1 MLDLEGVVVNSEENT
16 DIQLLLCKSCSSS
29 VKKKKLPA
37 LSFANSM
44 YLGLI
49 PSELKNLTVEK

>member
-1 MLDLEGVVVNSEENT
+1 MQIFSCYSVKVV
-16 DIQLLLCKSCSSS
+16 LLTSS

-49 PSELKNLTVEK
+49 PSELKDLIMIKEAMIA